1 MDSKELHSN
10 IKKRKEKKKKPP
22 SNENI
27 KNKMH

>member
-22 SNENI
+22 SNENT